1 MHVPRKL
8 LAAVRQSFTKLSDP
22 DARARTFC
30 PLTIRPV
37 ELASLLEKL
46 QGLYDPPCPSRQ
58 RRGAAVMGSRVEV
71 VDLRDSSVLDVTLT
85 LPDDSD
91 PGNGLLSV
99 LSPLG
104 SALLG
109 AKSGEI
115 VDMFVVHR
123 LTRLRVVGLE
133 H

>member
-1 MHVPRKL
+1 
-8 LAAVRQSFTKLSDP
+8 
-22 DARARTFC
+22 
-30 PLTIRPV
+30 
-37 ELASLLEKL
+37 
-46 QGLYDPPCPSRQ
+46 
-58 RRGAAVMGSRVEV
+58 MGSRVEV